1 MNWALAVYLLAGLY
15 FATLLSK
22 VGEASPDR
30 PRSVAARAV
39 VYTIIALFWVP
50 IVGWLLIT
58 TRVEKM
64 DRL

>member
-22 VGEASPDR
+22 VGEASPER
-30 PRSVAARAV
+30 PKSVAARAF
-39 VYTIIALFWVP
+39 VYTIIALLWVP
-50 IVGWLLIT
+50 VVGWLLAT

-64 DRL
+64 DKL